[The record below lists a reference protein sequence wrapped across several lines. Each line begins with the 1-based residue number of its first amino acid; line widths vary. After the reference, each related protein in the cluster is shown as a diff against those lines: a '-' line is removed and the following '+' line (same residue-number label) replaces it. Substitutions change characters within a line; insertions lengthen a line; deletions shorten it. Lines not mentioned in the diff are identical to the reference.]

1 MALLQ
6 MSPPEDSTLD
16 STSTDTIMNL
26 AAADNNPGCR
36 ASPRKKAGKGREART
51 KPKEA
56 NVAETRTATA
66 TNRVALETNA
76 DGGVS
81 VTTGTPTS
89 TGNRTSERRGR
100 TSAADAHPSSSSAH
114 PWNVDPPSGNSGYY
128 NLPWYPLY
136 SLVPVSPGL
145 HPSSVHTT
153 VIDYS
158 RHETTYGPYRNYGQ
172 HMTNHGSDTTH
183 IHHDTYP
190 SSQIHGV
197 YFGVISGVVSEL
209 A

>member
-1 MALLQ
+1 MALLR
-6 MSPPEDSTLD
+6 MSPPENSTLD

-36 ASPRKKAGKGREART
+36 ASPRKKAGKGREARA
-51 KPKEA
+51 KPEEA

-66 TNRVALETNA
+66 TDRVTH
-76 DGGVS
+76 GGVS
-81 VTTGTPTS
+81 VTTGIPTS
-89 TGNRTSERRGR
+89 AGNRTERRGR
-100 TSAADAHPSSSSAH
+100 TSASDAHPSSSSAY
-114 PWNVDPPSGNSGYY
+114 PWNPPSGNSGYY

-153 VIDYS
+153 VNDYS
-158 RHETTYGPYRNYGQ
+158 HHETAYGQYRNYGQ
-172 HMTNHGSDTTH
+172 HMTNHGSDSTH
-183 IHHDTYP
+183 IHHDTYLSP
-190 SSQIHGV
+190 QVHGV

>member
-6 MSPPEDSTLD
+6 MSPPEDSALD
-16 STSTDTIMNL
+16 SPSIDTIMNL

-36 ASPRKKAGKGREART
+36 ASLRKKAGKGREART
-51 KPKEA
+51 KPREA

-66 TNRVALETNA
+66 TDRVALETNA

-81 VTTGTPTS
+81 VTTGTSTS
-89 TGNRTSERRGR
+89 AGNRTSERRGR
-100 TSAADAHPSSSSAH
+100 TSAADAH

-145 HPSSVHTT
+145 QPSVHTT
-153 VIDYS
+153 VNDYS
-158 RHETTYGPYRNYGQ
+158 HHETTYGPYKNYGQ

-190 SSQIHGV
+190 SPQVHGV
-197 YFGVISGVVSEL
+197 YFGVISGVVSER